1 MSLRKML
8 SIAGISAVCLAVS
21 SAHADKDKQ
30 TPPMPQNPDLATKA
44 PEDAAAVTAP
54 NVPLE
59 APEPLTQSDTD
70 TDTTIVLPNDI
81 LADSAGRY
89 GSYQAVVSMY
99 DRDFK
104 SQDDIINAS
113 TDLGT
118 HNAEHLASGWLA
130 YSALLASQTA
140 EFQSEVIKADA
151 YFGRSQFLTI
161 MNSEITYAMK
171 LGGAQDAL
179 NNALDVSKADSR
191 RLTRIGKSLSSQS
204 GLPLQSLG
212 WAKAKL
218 RGNRNTYVRTLEELA
233 IDGRPI
239 LEDVKTLFDVNSLND
254 AISKANTL
262 GSKTSLWDNLLTAC
276 VDTEPEFKLPTFD
289 GSGFT
294 TFTPFPRR
302 KKTYDFLNGRI
313 TTLAAL
319 HILDETH
326 HASPELSRILT
337 DKEIP
342 GGVSLTSCLKQ
353 SQLQYFTCVE
363 GNQFVYERAFC
374 IGEFA
379 VKNVGECIDKYAN

>member
-1 MSLRKML
+1 
-8 SIAGISAVCLAVS
+8 
-21 SAHADKDKQ
+21 
-30 TPPMPQNPDLATKA
+30 
-44 PEDAAAVTAP
+44 
-54 NVPLE
+54 
-59 APEPLTQSDTD
+59 
-70 TDTTIVLPNDI
+70 
-81 LADSAGRY
+81 
-89 GSYQAVVSMY
+89 MY

-218 RGNRNTYVRTLEELA
+218 RGNRNTYVRTLEERA
-233 IDGRPI
+233 
-239 LEDVKTLFDVNSLND
+239 K
-254 AISKANTL
+254 
-262 GSKTSLWDNLLTAC
+262 
-276 VDTEPEFKLPTFD
+276 
-289 GSGFT
+289 
-294 TFTPFPRR
+294 
-302 KKTYDFLNGRI
+302 
-313 TTLAAL
+313 
-319 HILDETH
+319 
-326 HASPELSRILT
+326 
-337 DKEIP
+337 
-342 GGVSLTSCLKQ
+342 GGEQ
-353 SQLQYFTCVE
+353 GVE
-363 GNQFVYERAFC
+363 GGIVCVRAHRAKGTRVRSSGNLAFGGIQV
-374 IGEFA
+374 IGIMQSPVTLRENA
-379 VKNVGECIDKYAN
+379 